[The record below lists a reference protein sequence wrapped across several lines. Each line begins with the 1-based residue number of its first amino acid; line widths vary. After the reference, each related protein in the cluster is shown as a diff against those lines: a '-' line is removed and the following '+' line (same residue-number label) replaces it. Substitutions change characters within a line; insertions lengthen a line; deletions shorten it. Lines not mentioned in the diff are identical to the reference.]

1 MTQTTFLARLRAH
14 PLPGD
19 SMAIVTQPQATG
31 MRRLA
36 TVLLSAGVLSASLLS
51 ATLLSGC
58 AAVGPDFQRPG
69 VPQLRGTADDR
80 YGRKPLVGTVA
91 APGPGGAAQTLVLG
105 GVVDR
110 EWWKALGSP
119 ALNQLVADALAHNP
133 TVEAM
138 QAALRQARE
147 NVTAQ
152 EGYSYPTLTANYT
165 GSRQK
170 NPTGTIAPT
179 LNSGDPLYNLHTAQ
193 FNVGF
198 VPDVLGMNRRAVES
212 LAAQVE
218 TQKYQMDAAAITLSA
233 NVVST
238 VVMLAT
244 VTDQIQATRDIIAA
258 NRKVLALLRQQLQA
272 GAVSGMEIAAQETAV
287 AQAEQLLPPLEKQA
301 EQTRDA
307 LAVLVGHLPSQET
320 GARFTLA
327 DLTLPATLPL
337 TVPSRLIE
345 QRPDVRAAEAQ
356 VHVASA
362 QVGVALANRLP
373 QFLISG
379 NVGGTA
385 TQIGQMF
392 AAGNTFWALAG
403 SATQT
408 LYDFGTLKAR
418 QRGAEA
424 ALDQSVATYRSVA
437 LVAFQ
442 NVADALYALDQDA
455 KAYGAAVTAETAA
468 KRSYD
473 LTRQQLDLGF
483 VNLPALLAAEQ
494 AYTQTRLATVQAF
507 GARLGDSAA
516 LFLALGGGANG
527 DAGPTAAGSA
537 LQGRLRQEDAH
548 PQSRVGVLQAQ
559 GAFME

>member
-1 MTQTTFLARLRAH
+1 MTTIPIQARRRAISQGEVSVTTVIKNI
-14 PLPGD
+14 P
-19 SMAIVTQPQATG
+19 S
-31 MRRLA
+31 RRLCQLGLA
-36 TVLLSAGVLSASLLS
+36 LLAAGLM
-51 ATLLSGC
+51 TGC
-58 AAVGPDFQRPG
+58 AAVGPDFKKPELPALG
-69 VPQLRGTADDR
+69 STPTDR
-80 YGRKPLVGTVA
+80 YGREALTTTASA
-91 APGPGGAAQTLVLG
+91 AGPGGAAQHLALG
-105 GVVDR
+105 AQVDHD
-110 EWWKALGSP
+110 WWKTLGSP
-119 ALNQLVADALAHNP
+119 VLNQLVADALAHNP

-147 NVTAQ
+147 SVTAQ
-152 EGYSYPTLTANYT
+152 EGYYYPSISANYT

-193 FNVGF
+193 LNVGF
-198 VPDVLGMNRRAVES
+198 VPDVLGLNRRAVES
-212 LAAQVE
+212 LQAQAE
-218 TQKYQMDAAAITLSA
+218 SQKFQMDAAAMTLSA

-238 VVMLAT
+238 VVQLAT
-244 VTDQIQATRDIIAA
+244 LTDQITATRELIAA
-258 NRKVLALLRQQLQA
+258 NHKVLDLLRKQLAA
-272 GAVSGMEIAAQETAV
+272 GAVSGMDIAAQETAV
-287 AQAEQLLPPLEKQA
+287 AQSEQLLPPLEKQA

-307 LAVLVGHLPSQET
+307 LAVLVGHLPSQDT
-320 GARFTLA
+320 GLRISLA
-327 DLTLPATLPL
+327 DLKLPTTLPL
-337 TVPSRLIE
+337 SVPSQLIE
-345 QRPDVRAAEAQ
+345 QRPDVKAAEAQ

-373 QFLISG
+373 QFAISG

-403 SATQT
+403 SVTQT
-408 LYDFGTLKAR
+408 VYDFGTLKAR

-442 NVADALYALDQDA
+442 NVADSLYALDQDA
-455 KAYGAAVTAETAA
+455 RAYGAAVNAETAA

-473 LTRQQLDLGF
+473 LTRQQLNLGF

-494 AYTQTRLATVQAF
+494 AYTQTRLATVQAY

-516 LFLALGGGANG
+516 LYLALGGGVE
-527 DAGPTAAGSA
+527 AAPA
-537 LQGRLRQEDAH
+537 KVAEK
-548 PQSRVGVLQAQ
+548 
-559 GAFME
+559 